1 MLMKVDDGLMQVIQ
15 LASLKGVMQER
26 CKQRGNENKQLKNL
40 ITQQAAVQEKLTRE
54 LKEVTEKLNEKTNE
68 NNALKVYIAQLEQQL
83 LAMHAQNPMVQVTVD
98 QKNHVSQSERTKTEF
113 NNPMTIDKA
122 QDVVAQGG
130 TKHVA

>member
-1 MLMKVDDGLMQVIQ
+1 MKVDDGLMQVIQ

-113 NNPMTIDKA
+113 NNPITIDKA

>member
-1 MLMKVDDGLMQVIQ
+1 MKVDDGLMQVIQ

-83 LAMHAQNPMVQVTVD
+83 LAMHTQNPMVQVTVD

>member
-1 MLMKVDDGLMQVIQ
+1 MKVDDGLMQVIQ

>member
-1 MLMKVDDGLMQVIQ
+1 MKVDDGLMQVIQ

-83 LAMHAQNPMVQVTVD
+83 LAMHAQHPMVQVTVY

>member
-1 MLMKVDDGLMQVIQ
+1 MKVDDGLMQVIQ

-40 ITQQAAVQEKLTRE
+40 ITQQAAVQEKLTQE

-98 QKNHVSQSERTKTEF
+98 QKNHVSQSERAKTEF

>member
-1 MLMKVDDGLMQVIQ
+1 MKVDDGLMQVIQ

-98 QKNHVSQSERTKTEF
+98 QKNHVSQSERAKTEF

>member
-1 MLMKVDDGLMQVIQ
+1 MFLLFSSSHNKPPKVYL
-15 LASLKGVMQER
+15 SNF
-26 CKQRGNENKQLKNL
+26 RGSSH

>member
-1 MLMKVDDGLMQVIQ
+1 MKVDDGLMQVIQ

-40 ITQQAAVQEKLTRE
+40 ITQQAAVQEKLTQE

>member
-1 MLMKVDDGLMQVIQ
+1 
-15 LASLKGVMQER
+15 MQER

>member
-1 MLMKVDDGLMQVIQ
+1 MKVDDGLMQVIQ

-40 ITQQAAVQEKLTRE
+40 ITQQAAVQEKLTRK